1 MILTQTIDD
10 IYVRY
15 LLLNRDMNQLIQQTN
30 KSRATLQ
37 KYITIKERLDFSL
50 FEKLDKK
57 GNEKITLDVAL
68 FMCKRVLNP
77 NIHPLIYQEIQFL
90 KTKEKKQIIHESTR
104 CIICADESMCMEQM
118 PCCSQYYTC
127 ESCIMNIIQNTFENV
142 SFDLPK
148 CPFCNLYFKPG
159 FILRFLQSRRKGKE
173 LWITTLDYSRHT
185 KLKNSIFLLNCGR
198 IIEHLFNMLENYY
211 ETNVIDVKHARL
223 LELGSGILC
232 DTEHDDPLIQ
242 SEINTLKQEIEYI
255 CGPKNKTVLITDSN
269 IQKILPMIQK
279 DKIFGTCYSC
289 KNNFGKEL
297 FKSKLRRWSA
307 PRLTRGEIRRYYK
320 LCSIDRQCANQE
332 NELFEVKENMFQ
344 CEDCSD
350 GTIKQC
356 PHCGIKTLKPD
367 GCNYVICGDH
377 RWCWICEERLEV
389 SHGGHNEHYYTG
401 PGSSPYSNQC
411 RQSMKINNKPRFILD
426 TCNCLACKD
435 FQGLPICKT
444 FDCMNRTFYVKYGTE
459 LNNKGQLSR
468 ATVKP
473 NAYCK
478 TCQESILI
486 DGKDSQSSMI
496 NYYTELNQ
504 FVQEEPHIA
513 NIYYM

>member
-1 MILTQTIDD
+1 
-10 IYVRY
+10 
-15 LLLNRDMNQLIQQTN
+15 MNQLIQQTN

-289 KNNFGKEL
+289 KNNF
-297 FKSKLRRWSA
+297 
-307 PRLTRGEIRRYYK
+307 
-320 LCSIDRQCANQE
+320 
-332 NELFEVKENMFQ
+332 
-344 CEDCSD
+344 
-350 GTIKQC
+350 
-356 PHCGIKTLKPD
+356 
-367 GCNYVICGDH
+367 
-377 RWCWICEERLEV
+377 
-389 SHGGHNEHYYTG
+389 
-401 PGSSPYSNQC
+401 
-411 RQSMKINNKPRFILD
+411 
-426 TCNCLACKD
+426 
-435 FQGLPICKT
+435 
-444 FDCMNRTFYVKYGTE
+444 
-459 LNNKGQLSR
+459 
-468 ATVKP
+468 
-473 NAYCK
+473 
-478 TCQESILI
+478 
-486 DGKDSQSSMI
+486 
-496 NYYTELNQ
+496 
-504 FVQEEPHIA
+504 
-513 NIYYM
+513 